1 MKRSAKSIV
10 LIALL
15 AVFAV
20 LCTYLFIDSIVL
32 AFKHIYYYNI
42 AWSIARDWNLQYFVK
57 YALIALSE
65 LISIAISV
73 IFIIA
78 IWKSKASKVV
88 YELYGD
94 KIESFKQRKA
104 AKKEEKRKNK
114 IEKLQNELTKLN
126 NEEDE

>member
-20 LCTYLFIDSIVL
+20 LCIYLFAEHFILTARCIKLVF
-32 AFKHIYYYNI
+32 AFGHTF
-42 AWSIARDWNLQYFVK
+42 NLRYLIL
-57 YALIALSE
+57 YALTTTSTLIALFFDIYYIVYIAKVGNLKE
-65 LISIAISV
+65 LC
-73 IFIIA
+73 
-78 IWKSKASKVV
+78 
-88 YELYGD
+88 ED
-94 KIESFKQRKA
+94 KIEAFKEKQANKKA
-104 AKKEEKRKNK
+104 AKKEEKHKTR